1 MKHIVLALIFLFL
14 VHFSFS
20 QPTFTRNDNIPVKA
34 NNILIPMPWVGGHN
48 FCQFSDI
55 DLNFDSIPD
64 LFVFDRTGDKITTY
78 INKGTPNTVD
88 YIYQPQ
94 YAQKFPKLGSWAI
107 LLDYNC
113 DGKEDIFTYAIN
125 VAGIKVYRND
135 SDPVNGLKFSLVTP
149 YIKSNYH
156 PSSITNLYV
165 SSVDIPSIE
174 DMDNDGDMDVVTFH
188 QAGTIL
194 ELHKNLSQENG
205 YGCDSLIFKLDINGC
220 WGNFSEDPLNCSI
233 HLNQSCGMVYP
244 YIPPPL
250 YETTN
255 SHSGSCSLCLD
266 MDGDKDKD
274 IILGDVSC
282 CTMTMLINGG
292 TSTSANMI
300 SMDDSFPSN
309 TKIIQAPI
317 FPCAYFLDVNN
328 DGKRDMIVS
337 PNQANISLNKQS
349 IWYYKNINSDSAPV
363 FSFVKDNF
371 LQDAMIDVGEG
382 ASATFFDY
390 NSDGLQDLLIGTYNQ
405 LTDSCPGT
413 EHYNITAFKNTG
425 TRFNPAF
432 DLDTADFFE
441 LSIQLSGIDSA
452 NFSPAFGDLDN
463 DGDPDMMVG
472 SYNGGLHYF
481 ENTAGLG
488 NAANFILTQ
497 ANYPD
502 NFADPIDI
510 GNYSVPQ
517 IIDANRDGMLDL
529 IIGEKGGNINYYENT
544 GTPLSPVFTFITD
557 SFGRVDVRNYQ
568 EPSGYSIPC
577 MFDYNGN
584 YMLLV
589 GSVSGYL
596 YCYKN
601 IDGNLSGNF
610 TLADSMFQNIWGGI
624 RNSVTVK
631 DINGDYVLDMMT
643 GNYCGGVS
651 FYKGTD
657 TLTTHIQNDYSK
669 IDFTLFPN
677 PANEIVHIT
686 FSDFFT
692 GNISLC
698 NIYGQQLIKTSI
710 THSKTVH
717 IRTETLAGGTYF
729 CHMET
734 PQWKKV
740 KVVVVVK

>member
-1 MKHIVLALIFLFL
+1 MKQALSAFFFLL
-14 VHFSFS
+14 TLHFSYS
-20 QPTFTRNDNIPVKA
+20 QPTFTKKDNIPVRV
-34 NNILIPMPWVGGHN
+34 NSNLLSMPWVGGHN

-88 YIYQPQ
+88 YTNQPQ
-94 YAQKFPKLGSWAI
+94 YAQKFPKLGKWAI

-135 SDPVNGLKFSLVTP
+135 SDPVNGLKFSLVTL
-149 YIKSNYH
+149 YLKSNYN
-156 PSSITNLYV
+156 PSATNLYV
-165 SSVDIPSIE
+165 SSVDIPSVE
-174 DMDNDGDMDVVTFH
+174 DIDNDGDMDVITFD
-188 QAGTIL
+188 QTGTIL
-194 ELHKNLSQENG
+194 EFHKNLSQENG
-205 YGCDSLIFKLDINGC
+205 YGCDSLIFKRDINGC

-233 HLNQSCGMVYP
+233 HLNQSCRIAIP
-244 YIPPPL
+244 KTPPPI
-250 YETTN
+250 YETIN
-255 SHSGSCSLCLD
+255 SHGGSCSLCLD

-282 CTMTMLINGG
+282 CNMTLLMNGG
-292 TSTSANMI
+292 TVASANMI
-300 SMDDSFPSN
+300 SADDSFPSN
-309 TKIIQAPI
+309 TKMINAPI

-337 PNQANISLNKQS
+337 PNQPNISLNKQS
-349 IWYYKNINSDSAPV
+349 IWYYKNSNSDSAPV

-390 NSDGLQDLLIGTYNQ
+390 NNDGLQDLLIGNYHQFTG
-405 LTDSCPGT
+405 SCPGT
-413 EHYNITAFKNTG
+413 EQYNITAFKNTG
-425 TRFNPAF
+425 TIFSPAF

-441 LSIQLSGIDSA
+441 LSTQLSGIDSA

-463 DGDPDMMVG
+463 DGDADMMTG
-472 SYNGGLHYF
+472 AYNGGIHYF
-481 ENTAGLG
+481 ENTAGTG
-488 NAANFILTQ
+488 NPVDFTLTH

-502 NFADPIDI
+502 NFGDPIDV

-517 IIDANRDGMLDL
+517 LIDVNRDGRLDL

-544 GTPLSPVFTFITD
+544 GTTSTPVFTLITD
-557 SFGRVDVRNYQ
+557 SFGRVDVRSYQ
-568 EPSGYSIPC
+568 QPSGYSIPF
-577 MFDYNGN
+577 MFDYHGG

-596 YCYKN
+596 YFYKN

-610 TLADSMFQNIWGGI
+610 TLVDSMFQNIWEGM
-624 RNSVTVK
+624 RSSVTVK
-631 DINGDYVLDMMT
+631 DITGDYVLDMIT

-651 FYKGTD
+651 FYKGVD
-657 TLTTHIQNDYSK
+657 TLTTHVQNEHSRM
-669 IDFTLFPN
+669 DFTLFPN
-677 PANEIVHIT
+677 PANEIVYIN
-686 FSDFFT
+686 FSNFFT
-692 GNISLC
+692 GDISLC
-698 NIYGQQLIKTSI
+698 NIYGHQLIKTSV
-710 THSKTVH
+710 TNSKTAF
-717 IRTETLAGGTYF
+717 IKAQALACGTYF
-729 CHMET
+729 CYMET
-734 PQWKKV
+734 SLEKKA
-740 KVVVVVK
+740 KIIVVVK